1 MHIPVLER
9 EIMEFLRVESGRY
22 FFDGTLGMGGHTK
35 AILSANSNAMVYA
48 VDRDRESI
56 KIASSNLME
65 FKDRIKIIKANFKEI
80 FNLSLPLKKIDGF
93 LFDLGI
99 SSFQVDNPEYGFSYA
114 KDSPLDMRMDKE
126 QELTAEIV
134 VNDYSYNELIRVLR
148 DYGEFKKPERLVK
161 EILLARKKKRLKTS
175 RELKEVIRSIY
186 KKRKTMDPLARVFQ
200 AIRIEVNRELS
211 ELGEFFLKL
220 SQEMK
225 KGSRIAVISF
235 HSLED
240 RIVKRSF
247 KKAAELGLL
256 KIITKKPIAPS
267 QEEKDKNPRSRSA
280 KLRVGE
286 RI

>member
-48 VDRDRESI
+48 VDRDGESI